1 MNIDVLW
8 NEKFKCF
15 LEGLYLRSSI
25 CKNKYPDALME
36 GDTKNQTLMLDNL
49 LDQVKDDKLYDLNK
63 LDVTLSSIMIN
74 AANTTENETK
84 TRPKMKQKQKL
95 CTSKE
100 SKKFGVESTKIL
112 E

>member
-25 CKNKYPDALME
+25 CKNKYSDALME

-49 LDQVKDDKLYDLNK
+49 LDQVKDDKLYDLNN
-63 LDVTLSSIMIN
+63 LMWLYQVLWLMQQ
-74 AANTTENETK
+74 
-84 TRPKMKQKQKL
+84 TRPKMKQKHDRKWNKNKSCVL
-95 CTSKE
+95 PKE
-100 SKKFGVESTKIL
+100 VRNLG
-112 E
+112 

>member
-1 MNIDVLW
+1 MNIDVLL
-8 NEKFKCF
+8 NEKFKCV

-95 CTSKE
+95 CTSKG
-100 SKKFGVESTKIL
+100 SKKFGVESTKIS